1 MGAKLRRM
9 VMIVGMGSALLC
21 GCGKDAATQSVDMTL
36 ETDVSTENIE
46 SIENSAEVVSGEREN
61 TPESTEAVKITPD
74 DIDIELG
81 YWLYDEIIKDFNLTK
96 VEVTEDNGIL
106 ISFEFVF
113 VDGQTLK
120 GEMLSSQK
128 TWKKDIS
135 LELFYKNLIE
145 PEVNLDEPED
155 GESTASVMIG
165 EQVRHSEWS
174 ATMGNIK
181 IYHTL
186 AYDEAA
192 GAWNTTG
199 DLRIVWNGEDG
210 EQQCE
215 MHIDK
220 IDKIYLPEFADDY
233 DGDGVTDSVYRWMN
247 KEDAYYYYYVEMTT
261 AGNLQI
267 GSAGRE
273 PDVHV
278 DISKADLTGDGIDE
292 IIFYDSHWSSAYG
305 HSNISVYRHSD
316 GRFVPFDMPIS
327 TEGHEFII
335 DRDMTRVSLTCEDAG
350 FSDVYWDEI
359 FNLDCSYYISQGK
372 EKKQYMP
379 CHRSLI
385 EYEGLPAVSYWY
397 FIGSKWDA
405 IFIEEIV
412 SYKDGVETT
421 VAMQIDSPNSITTM
435 MREGGD
441 SSLQYEYSMNEENSF
456 FYSIHKKIADSGLD
470 FVYRLDEYYDYNGM
484 LSNDNVGIYV
494 NDCDEEDWEKIE
506 ALAEQISQ
514 ELGINTVSLYKNFDY
529 PEEQTD
535 KAAEENIDINLDYS
549 LYDEII
555 SDFKLTAVEKTEDA
569 GVALDFEFTF
579 VDGQS
584 CKGRMLSDLKT
595 LKEEMKLDDFYHKL
609 PQPKIDKEKDADGN
623 ITAKVMLWENI
634 RHKEWSAFVGD
645 IKIYDTLSYDRN
657 EGKWDTTGDC
667 EIVWKGEDGEQ
678 RCEMHIEKTDR
689 IYLPEFADD
698 YDGDGVEDLVYRWRC
713 DYGYNY
719 YVDMSSAGN
728 FKVGMAEENN
738 GMTVNILPADL
749 TGDGSKEIFFIR
761 EYASRLN
768 DISRLNAF
776 IYDGGEYVPF
786 ELPLQKTGH
795 EFTVAR
801 DRTRVDI
808 SCEDTG
814 FSDVY
819 WDTIANLDGEYNIC
833 QGTLTSEQTPV
844 YAELTEYNDQ
854 PAIMYEYAIG
864 KEEDVIAVQEVVTYT
879 DGVEKTVSMQITPN
893 SITTEM
899 KAGRDYTA
907 QYEYPMDETDKF
919 LYKIH
924 NRIAASGPDFTYR
937 LEKAYKDGK
946 VRTDYVT
953 VHVYNC
959 DSGDWEKIEEL
970 AGQIADEFSMNDVRL
985 FMDFTYEDNAG
996 DNRNG
1001 DGADR
1006 TIYWTVKLDD
1016 YEVLMRDS
1024 INPGELEVILRDG
1037 SKEKLLMVYDS
1048 TLSSNSPYCNDGSV
1062 RYEGGA
1068 FKNILG
1074 HDGFYILHKKL
1085 IDSNSYDSY
1094 NYYAIE
1100 DGKLVVL
1107 ANTQDGGKLVDIN
1120 EDGDMEIIYDWY
1132 GMADGGH
1139 VKEMYCYDGEK
1150 VLVGD
1155 ILDMNESTLVLENIS
1170 FREYDYSVD
1179 RYSGIIFIR

>member
-9 VMIVGMGSALLC
+9 VMIVGLGSALLC

-359 FNLDCSYYISQGK
+359 FNLDCSYYISQGE

-514 ELGINTVSLYKNFDY
+514 ELGINNVSLYKN
-529 PEEQTD
+529 
-535 KAAEENIDINLDYS
+535 
-549 LYDEII
+549 
-555 SDFKLTAVEKTEDA
+555 
-569 GVALDFEFTF
+569 
-579 VDGQS
+579 
-584 CKGRMLSDLKT
+584 
-595 LKEEMKLDDFYHKL
+595 
-609 PQPKIDKEKDADGN
+609 
-623 ITAKVMLWENI
+623 
-634 RHKEWSAFVGD
+634 
-645 IKIYDTLSYDRN
+645 IK
-657 EGKWDTTGDC
+657 
-667 EIVWKGEDGEQ
+667 
-678 RCEMHIEKTDR
+678 
-689 IYLPEFADD
+689 
-698 YDGDGVEDLVYRWRC
+698 
-713 DYGYNY
+713 
-719 YVDMSSAGN
+719 
-728 FKVGMAEENN
+728 
-738 GMTVNILPADL
+738 
-749 TGDGSKEIFFIR
+749 
-761 EYASRLN
+761 
-768 DISRLNAF
+768 
-776 IYDGGEYVPF
+776 
-786 ELPLQKTGH
+786 
-795 EFTVAR
+795 
-801 DRTRVDI
+801 
-808 SCEDTG
+808 
-814 FSDVY
+814 
-819 WDTIANLDGEYNIC
+819 
-833 QGTLTSEQTPV
+833 
-844 YAELTEYNDQ
+844 
-854 PAIMYEYAIG
+854 
-864 KEEDVIAVQEVVTYT
+864 
-879 DGVEKTVSMQITPN
+879 
-893 SITTEM
+893 
-899 KAGRDYTA
+899 
-907 QYEYPMDETDKF
+907 
-919 LYKIH
+919 
-924 NRIAASGPDFTYR
+924 
-937 LEKAYKDGK
+937 
-946 VRTDYVT
+946 
-953 VHVYNC
+953 
-959 DSGDWEKIEEL
+959 
-970 AGQIADEFSMNDVRL
+970 
-985 FMDFTYEDNAG
+985 
-996 DNRNG
+996 
-1001 DGADR
+1001 
-1006 TIYWTVKLDD
+1006 
-1016 YEVLMRDS
+1016 
-1024 INPGELEVILRDG
+1024 
-1037 SKEKLLMVYDS
+1037 
-1048 TLSSNSPYCNDGSV
+1048 
-1062 RYEGGA
+1062 
-1068 FKNILG
+1068 
-1074 HDGFYILHKKL
+1074 
-1085 IDSNSYDSY
+1085 
-1094 NYYAIE
+1094 
-1100 DGKLVVL
+1100 
-1107 ANTQDGGKLVDIN
+1107 
-1120 EDGDMEIIYDWY
+1120 
-1132 GMADGGH
+1132 
-1139 VKEMYCYDGEK
+1139 
-1150 VLVGD
+1150 
-1155 ILDMNESTLVLENIS
+1155 
-1170 FREYDYSVD
+1170 
-1179 RYSGIIFIR
+1179 